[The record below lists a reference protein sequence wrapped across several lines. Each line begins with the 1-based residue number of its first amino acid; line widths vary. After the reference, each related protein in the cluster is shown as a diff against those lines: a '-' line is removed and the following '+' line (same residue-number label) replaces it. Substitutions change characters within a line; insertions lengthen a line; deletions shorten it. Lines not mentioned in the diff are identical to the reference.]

1 MTDPFPPLQVPW
13 GRAGTHVGALLTVCI
28 EVLPDLQELGRGQL
42 GQVQVR
48 WLLLWASHGEPLR
61 DLRQHRALPAR
72 RLRSRHSPGPARH
85 AAFIYNPEAAPA
97 PCSQQRAR
105 VLRESACVSAGRRPP
120 RGSAGIFWVGMPV
133 CAETTVDLDREKA
146 LKCKGEVDL
155 AFPLPLSDHLESS
168 HHVSS
173 LAAAIINSCSN
184 NTTTNTNNKS
194 LTNR

>member
-1 MTDPFPPLQVPW
+1 MNLERLIQLKITPAHIMTDPFPPLQVPW
-13 GRAGTHVGALLTVCI
+13 GRSGTHVGALLTVCI

-72 RLRSRHSPGPARH
+72 RLRSRHSPGSARH

-105 VLRESACVSAGRRPP
+105 VLRESACVSDFYWIVLLGAR
-120 RGSAGIFWVGMPV
+120 
-133 CAETTVDLDREKA
+133 
-146 LKCKGEVDL
+146 LKICNCH
-155 AFPLPLSDHLESS
+155 FCRS
-168 HHVSS
+168 
-173 LAAAIINSCSN
+173 
-184 NTTTNTNNKS
+184 
-194 LTNR
+194 